1 MVGEG
6 EETGAIGQDEKELIE
21 NIFEFDDRTAED
33 VMVHRTD
40 MEMIQLDDSDE
51 EIVSTIRE
59 SGLSRFPV
67 YGEDVDDIVG
77 ILSTR
82 QYLLNARE
90 PKPLP
95 LEELLRPAFFVP
107 ESVKADVLFRDMQ
120 RQKVHMAIVVDEYGG
135 TSGLVTMEDLL
146 EQLVGEIYDEFDR
159 EEEQEITPLGGDR
172 WRIAGSA
179 ALEDVAEECNSTMEA
194 WTLGGVME
202 NASLSAEGGGTQ
214 GRVTVMGENGTTLH
228 PLQLLCG
235 RNFFPEEL
243 KDGAHVIILDE
254 QAALALFRI
263 SDPIDRKVTVQGVEY
278 RVIGVARHRKQ
289 VGDLTDYGAYIPL
302 MSVIDQDITL
312 DALQVEAAPRIGVG
326 ASVSFSTVCGTWQ
339 QGGTVIDLGKE
350 GMAATLWLRVL
361 LCLAGATALLRLIGW
376 LNGQVRSYA
385 KQYRQQL
392 QVRYALS
399 LMPQLAGMILLFCLG
414 YGGAAAL
421 AAVLMN
427 VIIQPVYTFPEWIP
441 AVLVE
446 WEDIAAAFW
455 KVWQTSATL
464 REMRSPEILRLRYF
478 TLLIQGCS
486 AATGVLLAL
495 WYARRR
501 TALQG
506 VAESLPEM
514 RRQGV
519 VVSVIRTARPI
530 AFGEL
535 GYVPC
540 AESEVWQRE
549 PDGAVRRRR
558 GRKTTPMLRIIH
570 VQRLLEQLP
579 ASPKDGSFVLEV
591 TDAQIPANN
600 ARWEITCEQ
609 GVKTV

>member
-1 MVGEG
+1 MKMKKTPWWQAVLLAAFAAALAFGAYSVSQVGNHLQYLIAPPHKLQTSGG
-6 EETGAIGQDEKELIE
+6 EET
-21 NIFEFDDRTAED
+21 
-33 VMVHRTD
+33 
-40 MEMIQLDDSDE
+40 
-51 EIVSTIRE
+51 
-59 SGLSRFPV
+59 PV
-67 YGEDVDDIVG
+67 KP
-77 ILSTR
+77 
-82 QYLLNARE
+82 NE
-90 PKPLP
+90 PV
-95 LEELLRPAFFVP
+95 A
-107 ESVKADVLFRDMQ
+107 Q
-120 RQKVHMAIVVDEYGG
+120 WY
-135 TSGLVTMEDLL
+135 
-146 EQLVGEIYDEFDR
+146 
-159 EEEQEITPLGGDR
+159 
-172 WRIAGSA
+172 A
-179 ALEDVAEECNSTMEA
+179 ALKDVAEEWDSTMEA

-228 PLQLLCG
+228 PLQLRFG

-392 QVRYALS
+392 QERYALS
-399 LMPQLAGMILLFCLG
+399 LMPQLARMILLFCLG

-609 GVKTV
+609 GVKTVERAERDWDIQLPVQTLARVVYGSGTFHDFLENNADFDLRMRSPAMDGLFDQHMPLTEQAL

>member
-1 MVGEG
+1 MKMKKTPWWQAVLLAAFAVALAFGAYSVSQVGNHLQYLIAPPHKLQTSGG
-6 EETGAIGQDEKELIE
+6 EET
-21 NIFEFDDRTAED
+21 
-33 VMVHRTD
+33 
-40 MEMIQLDDSDE
+40 
-51 EIVSTIRE
+51 
-59 SGLSRFPV
+59 PV
-67 YGEDVDDIVG
+67 KP
-77 ILSTR
+77 
-82 QYLLNARE
+82 NE
-90 PKPLP
+90 PV
-95 LEELLRPAFFVP
+95 A
-107 ESVKADVLFRDMQ
+107 Q
-120 RQKVHMAIVVDEYGG
+120 WY
-135 TSGLVTMEDLL
+135 
-146 EQLVGEIYDEFDR
+146 
-159 EEEQEITPLGGDR
+159 
-172 WRIAGSA
+172 A
-179 ALEDVAEECNSTMEA
+179 ALKDVAEEWDSTMEA

-228 PLQLLCG
+228 PLQLRFG

-243 KDGAHVIILDE
+243 RDGAHVIILDE

-361 LCLAGATALLRLIGW
+361 LCFAGATALLRLIGW

-600 ARWEITCEQ
+600 ARWEITCEK
-609 GVKTV
+609 GVKTVERAERDWDIQLPVQTLARVVYGSGTFHDFLENNADFDLRMRSPAMDGLFDQHMPLTEQAL

>member
-1 MVGEG
+1 MKMKKTPWWQAVLLAAFAAALAFGAYSVSQVGNHLQYLIAPPHKLQTSGG
-6 EETGAIGQDEKELIE
+6 EET
-21 NIFEFDDRTAED
+21 
-33 VMVHRTD
+33 
-40 MEMIQLDDSDE
+40 
-51 EIVSTIRE
+51 
-59 SGLSRFPV
+59 PV
-67 YGEDVDDIVG
+67 KP
-77 ILSTR
+77 
-82 QYLLNARE
+82 NE
-90 PKPLP
+90 PV
-95 LEELLRPAFFVP
+95 A
-107 ESVKADVLFRDMQ
+107 Q
-120 RQKVHMAIVVDEYGG
+120 WY
-135 TSGLVTMEDLL
+135 
-146 EQLVGEIYDEFDR
+146 
-159 EEEQEITPLGGDR
+159 
-172 WRIAGSA
+172 A
-179 ALEDVAEECNSTMEA
+179 ALKDVAEEWDSTMEA

-228 PLQLLCG
+228 PLQLRFG

-243 KDGAHVIILDE
+243 RDGAHVIILDE

-263 SDPIDRKVTVQGVEY
+263 SDPIDRKVTVQGTEY
-278 RVIGVARHRKQ
+278 RVIGVARHRKL
-289 VGDLTDYGAYIPL
+289 VGDYTEYGVYIPL
-302 MSVIDQDITL
+302 MSVIDQDMTL
-312 DALQVEAAPRIGVG
+312 DVLQVEAAPRAGVG

-385 KQYRQQL
+385 KQYSQQL

-399 LMPQLAGMILLFCLG
+399 LMPQLGGMILLFCLG

-609 GVKTV
+609 GVKTVERAERDWDIQLPVQTLARVVYGSGTFHDFLENNADFDLRMRSPAMDGLFDQHMPLTEQAL

>member
-1 MVGEG
+1 MKMKKTPWWQAVLLAAFAAALAFGAYSVSQVGNHLQYLIAPPHKLQTSGG
-6 EETGAIGQDEKELIE
+6 EET
-21 NIFEFDDRTAED
+21 
-33 VMVHRTD
+33 
-40 MEMIQLDDSDE
+40 
-51 EIVSTIRE
+51 
-59 SGLSRFPV
+59 PV
-67 YGEDVDDIVG
+67 KP
-77 ILSTR
+77 
-82 QYLLNARE
+82 NE
-90 PKPLP
+90 PV
-95 LEELLRPAFFVP
+95 A
-107 ESVKADVLFRDMQ
+107 Q
-120 RQKVHMAIVVDEYGG
+120 WY
-135 TSGLVTMEDLL
+135 
-146 EQLVGEIYDEFDR
+146 
-159 EEEQEITPLGGDR
+159 
-172 WRIAGSA
+172 A
-179 ALEDVAEECNSTMEA
+179 ALKDVAEEWDSTMEA

-228 PLQLLCG
+228 PLQLRFG

-243 KDGAHVIILDE
+243 RDGAHVIILDE

-312 DALQVEAAPRIGVG
+312 DALQVEAAPRTGVG

-600 ARWEITCEQ
+600 ARWEITCEK
-609 GVKTV
+609 GVKTVERAERDWDIQLPVQTLARVVYGSGTFHDFLENNADFDLRMRSPAMDGLFDQHMPLTEQAL

>member
-1 MVGEG
+1 MKMKKTPWWQAVLLAAFAAALAFGAYSVSQVGNHLQYLIAPPHKLQTSGG
-6 EETGAIGQDEKELIE
+6 EET
-21 NIFEFDDRTAED
+21 
-33 VMVHRTD
+33 
-40 MEMIQLDDSDE
+40 
-51 EIVSTIRE
+51 
-59 SGLSRFPV
+59 PV
-67 YGEDVDDIVG
+67 KP
-77 ILSTR
+77 
-82 QYLLNARE
+82 NE
-90 PKPLP
+90 PV
-95 LEELLRPAFFVP
+95 A
-107 ESVKADVLFRDMQ
+107 Q
-120 RQKVHMAIVVDEYGG
+120 WY
-135 TSGLVTMEDLL
+135 
-146 EQLVGEIYDEFDR
+146 
-159 EEEQEITPLGGDR
+159 
-172 WRIAGSA
+172 A
-179 ALEDVAEECNSTMEA
+179 ALKDVAEEWDSTMEA

-228 PLQLLCG
+228 PLQLRFG

-243 KDGAHVIILDE
+243 RDGAHVIILDE

-312 DALQVEAAPRIGVG
+312 DALQVEAAPRTGVG

-376 LNGQVRSYA
+376 LNGQARSYA
-385 KQYRQQL
+385 KQYSQQL

-609 GVKTV
+609 GVKTVERAERDWDIQLPVQTLARVVYGSGTFHDFLENNADFDLRMRSPAMDGLFDQHMPLTERAL

>member
-1 MVGEG
+1 MKMKKTPWWQAVLLAAFAVALAFGAYSVSQVGNHLQYLIAPPHKLQTSGG
-6 EETGAIGQDEKELIE
+6 EET
-21 NIFEFDDRTAED
+21 
-33 VMVHRTD
+33 
-40 MEMIQLDDSDE
+40 
-51 EIVSTIRE
+51 
-59 SGLSRFPV
+59 PV
-67 YGEDVDDIVG
+67 KP
-77 ILSTR
+77 
-82 QYLLNARE
+82 NE
-90 PKPLP
+90 PV
-95 LEELLRPAFFVP
+95 A
-107 ESVKADVLFRDMQ
+107 Q
-120 RQKVHMAIVVDEYGG
+120 WY
-135 TSGLVTMEDLL
+135 
-146 EQLVGEIYDEFDR
+146 
-159 EEEQEITPLGGDR
+159 
-172 WRIAGSA
+172 A
-179 ALEDVAEECNSTMEA
+179 ALKDVAEEWDSTMEA

-228 PLQLLCG
+228 PLQLRFG

-243 KDGAHVIILDE
+243 RDGAHVIILDE

-361 LCLAGATALLRLIGW
+361 LCFAGATALLRLIGW

-464 REMRSPEILRLRYF
+464 REMRSPVILRLRYF

-495 WYARRR
+495 WYDRRR
-501 TALQG
+501 TALQD

-600 ARWEITCEQ
+600 ARWEITCEK
-609 GVKTV
+609 GVKTVERAERDWDIQLPVQTLARVVYGSGTFHDFLENNADFDLRMRSPAMDGLFDQHMPLTEQAL

>member
-1 MVGEG
+1 MKMKKTPWWQAVLLAAFAAALAFGAYSVSQVGNHLQYLIAPPHKLQTSGG
-6 EETGAIGQDEKELIE
+6 EET
-21 NIFEFDDRTAED
+21 
-33 VMVHRTD
+33 
-40 MEMIQLDDSDE
+40 
-51 EIVSTIRE
+51 
-59 SGLSRFPV
+59 PV
-67 YGEDVDDIVG
+67 KP
-77 ILSTR
+77 
-82 QYLLNARE
+82 NE
-90 PKPLP
+90 PV
-95 LEELLRPAFFVP
+95 A
-107 ESVKADVLFRDMQ
+107 Q
-120 RQKVHMAIVVDEYGG
+120 WY
-135 TSGLVTMEDLL
+135 
-146 EQLVGEIYDEFDR
+146 
-159 EEEQEITPLGGDR
+159 
-172 WRIAGSA
+172 A
-179 ALEDVAEECNSTMEA
+179 ALKDVAEEWDSTMEA

-228 PLQLLCG
+228 PLQLRFG

-243 KDGAHVIILDE
+243 RDGAHVIILDE

-464 REMRSPEILRLRYF
+464 WEMRSPEILRLRYF

-609 GVKTV
+609 GVKTVERAERDWDIQLPVQTLARVVYGSGTFHDFLENNADFDLRMRSPAMDGLFDQHMPLTEQAL

>member
-1 MVGEG
+1 MKMKKTPWWQAVLLAAFAAALAFGAYSVSQVGNHLQYLIAPPHKLQTSGG
-6 EETGAIGQDEKELIE
+6 EET
-21 NIFEFDDRTAED
+21 
-33 VMVHRTD
+33 
-40 MEMIQLDDSDE
+40 
-51 EIVSTIRE
+51 
-59 SGLSRFPV
+59 PV
-67 YGEDVDDIVG
+67 KP
-77 ILSTR
+77 
-82 QYLLNARE
+82 NE
-90 PKPLP
+90 PV
-95 LEELLRPAFFVP
+95 A
-107 ESVKADVLFRDMQ
+107 Q
-120 RQKVHMAIVVDEYGG
+120 WY
-135 TSGLVTMEDLL
+135 
-146 EQLVGEIYDEFDR
+146 
-159 EEEQEITPLGGDR
+159 
-172 WRIAGSA
+172 A
-179 ALEDVAEECNSTMEA
+179 ALKDVAEEWDSTMEA

-228 PLQLLCG
+228 PLQLRFG

-609 GVKTV
+609 GVKTVERAERDWDIQLPVQTLARVVYGSGTFHDFLENNADFDLRMRSPAMDGLFDQHMPLTEQAL

>member
-1 MVGEG
+1 MKMKKTPWWQAVLLAAFAVALAFGAYSVSQVGNHLQYLIAPPHKLQTSGG
-6 EETGAIGQDEKELIE
+6 EET
-21 NIFEFDDRTAED
+21 
-33 VMVHRTD
+33 
-40 MEMIQLDDSDE
+40 
-51 EIVSTIRE
+51 
-59 SGLSRFPV
+59 PV
-67 YGEDVDDIVG
+67 KP
-77 ILSTR
+77 
-82 QYLLNARE
+82 NE
-90 PKPLP
+90 PV
-95 LEELLRPAFFVP
+95 A
-107 ESVKADVLFRDMQ
+107 Q
-120 RQKVHMAIVVDEYGG
+120 WY
-135 TSGLVTMEDLL
+135 
-146 EQLVGEIYDEFDR
+146 
-159 EEEQEITPLGGDR
+159 
-172 WRIAGSA
+172 A
-179 ALEDVAEECNSTMEA
+179 ALKDVAEEWDSTMEA

-228 PLQLLCG
+228 PLQLRFG

-243 KDGAHVIILDE
+243 RDGAHVIILDE

-600 ARWEITCEQ
+600 ARWEITCEK
-609 GVKTV
+609 GVKTVERAERDWDIQLPVQTLARVVYGSGTFHDFLENNADFDLRMRSPAMDGLFDQHMPLTEQAL

>member
-1 MVGEG
+1 MKMKKTPWWQAVLLAAFAAALAFGAYSVSQVGNHLQYLIAPPHKLQTSGG
-6 EETGAIGQDEKELIE
+6 EET
-21 NIFEFDDRTAED
+21 
-33 VMVHRTD
+33 
-40 MEMIQLDDSDE
+40 
-51 EIVSTIRE
+51 
-59 SGLSRFPV
+59 PV
-67 YGEDVDDIVG
+67 KP
-77 ILSTR
+77 
-82 QYLLNARE
+82 NE
-90 PKPLP
+90 PV
-95 LEELLRPAFFVP
+95 A
-107 ESVKADVLFRDMQ
+107 Q
-120 RQKVHMAIVVDEYGG
+120 WY
-135 TSGLVTMEDLL
+135 
-146 EQLVGEIYDEFDR
+146 
-159 EEEQEITPLGGDR
+159 
-172 WRIAGSA
+172 A
-179 ALEDVAEECNSTMEA
+179 ALKDVAEEWDSTMEA

-228 PLQLLCG
+228 PLQLRFG

-243 KDGAHVIILDE
+243 RDGAHVIILDE

-609 GVKTV
+609 GVKTVERAERDWDIQLPVQTLARVVYGSGTFHDFLENNADFDLRMRSPAMDGLFDQHMPLTEQAL

>member
-1 MVGEG
+1 MKMKKTPWWQAVLLAAFAAALAFGAYSVSQVGNHLQYLIAPPHKLQTSGG
-6 EETGAIGQDEKELIE
+6 EET
-21 NIFEFDDRTAED
+21 
-33 VMVHRTD
+33 
-40 MEMIQLDDSDE
+40 
-51 EIVSTIRE
+51 
-59 SGLSRFPV
+59 PV
-67 YGEDVDDIVG
+67 KP
-77 ILSTR
+77 
-82 QYLLNARE
+82 NE
-90 PKPLP
+90 PV
-95 LEELLRPAFFVP
+95 A
-107 ESVKADVLFRDMQ
+107 Q
-120 RQKVHMAIVVDEYGG
+120 WY
-135 TSGLVTMEDLL
+135 
-146 EQLVGEIYDEFDR
+146 
-159 EEEQEITPLGGDR
+159 
-172 WRIAGSA
+172 A
-179 ALEDVAEECNSTMEA
+179 ALKDVAEEWDSTMEA

-228 PLQLLCG
+228 PLQLRFG

-243 KDGAHVIILDE
+243 RDGAHVIILDE

-361 LCLAGATALLRLIGW
+361 LCFAGATALLRLIGW

-609 GVKTV
+609 GVKTVERAERDWDIQLPVQTLARVVYGSGTFHDFLENNADFDLRMRSPAMDGLFDQHMPLTEQAL

>member
-1 MVGEG
+1 MKMKKTPWWQAVLLAAFAAALAFGAYSVSQVGNHLQYLIAPPHKLQTSGG
-6 EETGAIGQDEKELIE
+6 EET
-21 NIFEFDDRTAED
+21 
-33 VMVHRTD
+33 
-40 MEMIQLDDSDE
+40 
-51 EIVSTIRE
+51 
-59 SGLSRFPV
+59 PV
-67 YGEDVDDIVG
+67 KP
-77 ILSTR
+77 
-82 QYLLNARE
+82 NE
-90 PKPLP
+90 PV
-95 LEELLRPAFFVP
+95 A
-107 ESVKADVLFRDMQ
+107 Q
-120 RQKVHMAIVVDEYGG
+120 WY
-135 TSGLVTMEDLL
+135 
-146 EQLVGEIYDEFDR
+146 
-159 EEEQEITPLGGDR
+159 
-172 WRIAGSA
+172 A
-179 ALEDVAEECNSTMEA
+179 ALKDVAEEWDSTMEA

-228 PLQLLCG
+228 PLQLRFG

-243 KDGAHVIILDE
+243 RDGAHVIILDE

-376 LNGQVRSYA
+376 LNGQARSYA
-385 KQYRQQL
+385 KQYSQQL

-540 AESEVWQRE
+540 AESEVWRRE
-549 PDGAVRRRR
+549 PDGAVRRRG

-591 TDAQIPANN
+591 TDAHIPANN
-600 ARWEITCEQ
+600 ARWEITCEK
-609 GVKTV
+609 GVKTVERAERDWDIQLPVQTLARVVYGSGTFHDFLENNADFDLRMRSPAMDGLFDQHMPLTEQAL

>member
-1 MVGEG
+1 MKMKKTPWWQAVLLAAFAAALAFGAYSVSQVSNHLQYLIAPPHKLQTSGG
-6 EETGAIGQDEKELIE
+6 EET
-21 NIFEFDDRTAED
+21 
-33 VMVHRTD
+33 
-40 MEMIQLDDSDE
+40 
-51 EIVSTIRE
+51 
-59 SGLSRFPV
+59 PV
-67 YGEDVDDIVG
+67 KP
-77 ILSTR
+77 
-82 QYLLNARE
+82 NE
-90 PKPLP
+90 PV
-95 LEELLRPAFFVP
+95 A
-107 ESVKADVLFRDMQ
+107 Q
-120 RQKVHMAIVVDEYGG
+120 WY
-135 TSGLVTMEDLL
+135 
-146 EQLVGEIYDEFDR
+146 
-159 EEEQEITPLGGDR
+159 
-172 WRIAGSA
+172 A
-179 ALEDVAEECNSTMEA
+179 ALKDVAEEWDSTMEA

-228 PLQLLCG
+228 PLQLRFG

-243 KDGAHVIILDE
+243 RDGAHVIILDE

-392 QVRYALS
+392 QVSYALS

-609 GVKTV
+609 GVKTVERAERDWDIQLPVQTLARVVYGSGTFHDFLENNADFDLRMRSPAMDGLFDQHMPLTEQAL

>member
-1 MVGEG
+1 MKMKKTPWWQAVLLAAFAAALAFGAYSVSQVGNHLQYLIAPPHKLQMSGG
-6 EETGAIGQDEKELIE
+6 EET
-21 NIFEFDDRTAED
+21 
-33 VMVHRTD
+33 
-40 MEMIQLDDSDE
+40 
-51 EIVSTIRE
+51 
-59 SGLSRFPV
+59 PV
-67 YGEDVDDIVG
+67 KP
-77 ILSTR
+77 
-82 QYLLNARE
+82 NE
-90 PKPLP
+90 PV
-95 LEELLRPAFFVP
+95 A
-107 ESVKADVLFRDMQ
+107 Q
-120 RQKVHMAIVVDEYGG
+120 WY
-135 TSGLVTMEDLL
+135 
-146 EQLVGEIYDEFDR
+146 
-159 EEEQEITPLGGDR
+159 
-172 WRIAGSA
+172 A
-179 ALEDVAEECNSTMEA
+179 ALKDVAEEWDSTMEA

-228 PLQLLCG
+228 PLQLRFG

-243 KDGAHVIILDE
+243 RNGAHVIILDE

-312 DALQVEAAPRIGVG
+312 DALQVEAAPRTGVG

-385 KQYRQQL
+385 KQYSQQL

-421 AAVLMN
+421 AAALMN

-506 VAESLPEM
+506 IAESLPEM

-540 AESEVWQRE
+540 AESEVWRRE

-600 ARWEITCEQ
+600 ARWEITCEK
-609 GVKTV
+609 GVKTVERAERDWDIQLPVQTLARVVYGSGTFHDFLENNADFDLRMRSPAMDGLFDQHMPLTEQAL

>member
-1 MVGEG
+1 MKMKKTPWWQAVLLAAFAAALAFGAYSVSQVGNHLQYLIAPPHKLQTSGG
-6 EETGAIGQDEKELIE
+6 EET
-21 NIFEFDDRTAED
+21 
-33 VMVHRTD
+33 
-40 MEMIQLDDSDE
+40 
-51 EIVSTIRE
+51 
-59 SGLSRFPV
+59 PV
-67 YGEDVDDIVG
+67 KP
-77 ILSTR
+77 
-82 QYLLNARE
+82 NE
-90 PKPLP
+90 PV
-95 LEELLRPAFFVP
+95 A
-107 ESVKADVLFRDMQ
+107 Q
-120 RQKVHMAIVVDEYGG
+120 WY
-135 TSGLVTMEDLL
+135 
-146 EQLVGEIYDEFDR
+146 
-159 EEEQEITPLGGDR
+159 
-172 WRIAGSA
+172 A
-179 ALEDVAEECNSTMEA
+179 ALKDVAEEWDSTMEA

-228 PLQLLCG
+228 PLQLRFG

-243 KDGAHVIILDE
+243 RDGAHVIILDE

-392 QVRYALS
+392 QERYALS
-399 LMPQLAGMILLFCLG
+399 LMPQLARMILLFCLG

-609 GVKTV
+609 GVKTVERAERDWDIQLPVQTLARVVYGSGTFHDFLENNADFDLRMRSPAMDGLFDQHMPLTEQAL

>member
-1 MVGEG
+1 MKMKKTPWWQAVLLAAFAVALAFGAYSVSQVGNHLQYLIAPPHKLQTSGG
-6 EETGAIGQDEKELIE
+6 EET
-21 NIFEFDDRTAED
+21 
-33 VMVHRTD
+33 
-40 MEMIQLDDSDE
+40 
-51 EIVSTIRE
+51 
-59 SGLSRFPV
+59 PV
-67 YGEDVDDIVG
+67 
-77 ILSTR
+77 
-82 QYLLNARE
+82 
-90 PKPLP
+90 KPNDP
-95 LEELLRPAFFVP
+95 VA
-107 ESVKADVLFRDMQ
+107 Q
-120 RQKVHMAIVVDEYGG
+120 WY
-135 TSGLVTMEDLL
+135 
-146 EQLVGEIYDEFDR
+146 
-159 EEEQEITPLGGDR
+159 
-172 WRIAGSA
+172 A
-179 ALEDVAEECNSTMEA
+179 ALKDVAEEWDSTMEA

-302 MSVIDQDITL
+302 MSVIDQDMTL
-312 DALQVEAAPRIGVG
+312 DALQVEAAPRTGVG

-361 LCLAGATALLRLIGW
+361 LCFAGATALLRLIGW

-600 ARWEITCEQ
+600 ARWEITCEK
-609 GVKTV
+609 GVKTVERAERDWDIQLPVQTLARVVYGSGTFHDFLENNADFDLRMRSPAMDGLFDQHMPLTEQAL

>member
-1 MVGEG
+1 MKMKKTPWWQAVLLAAFAVALAFGAYSVSQVGNHLQYLIAPPHKLQTSGG
-6 EETGAIGQDEKELIE
+6 EET
-21 NIFEFDDRTAED
+21 
-33 VMVHRTD
+33 
-40 MEMIQLDDSDE
+40 
-51 EIVSTIRE
+51 
-59 SGLSRFPV
+59 PV
-67 YGEDVDDIVG
+67 KP
-77 ILSTR
+77 
-82 QYLLNARE
+82 NE
-90 PKPLP
+90 PV
-95 LEELLRPAFFVP
+95 A
-107 ESVKADVLFRDMQ
+107 Q
-120 RQKVHMAIVVDEYGG
+120 WY
-135 TSGLVTMEDLL
+135 
-146 EQLVGEIYDEFDR
+146 
-159 EEEQEITPLGGDR
+159 
-172 WRIAGSA
+172 A
-179 ALEDVAEECNSTMEA
+179 ALKDVAEEWDSTMEA

-228 PLQLLCG
+228 PLQLRFG

-243 KDGAHVIILDE
+243 RDGAHVIILDE

-302 MSVIDQDITL
+302 MSVIDQDMTL
-312 DALQVEAAPRIGVG
+312 DALQVEAAPRTGVG

-361 LCLAGATALLRLIGW
+361 LCFAGATALLRLIGW

-600 ARWEITCEQ
+600 ARWEITCEK
-609 GVKTV
+609 GVKTVERAERDWDIQLPVQTLARVVYGSGTFHDFLENNADFDLRMRSPAMDGLFDQHMPLTEQAL

>member
-1 MVGEG
+1 MKMKKTPWWQAVLLAAFAAALAFGAYSVSQVGNHLQYLIAPPHKLQTSGG
-6 EETGAIGQDEKELIE
+6 EET
-21 NIFEFDDRTAED
+21 
-33 VMVHRTD
+33 
-40 MEMIQLDDSDE
+40 
-51 EIVSTIRE
+51 
-59 SGLSRFPV
+59 PV
-67 YGEDVDDIVG
+67 KP
-77 ILSTR
+77 
-82 QYLLNARE
+82 NE
-90 PKPLP
+90 PV
-95 LEELLRPAFFVP
+95 A
-107 ESVKADVLFRDMQ
+107 Q
-120 RQKVHMAIVVDEYGG
+120 WY
-135 TSGLVTMEDLL
+135 
-146 EQLVGEIYDEFDR
+146 
-159 EEEQEITPLGGDR
+159 
-172 WRIAGSA
+172 A
-179 ALEDVAEECNSTMEA
+179 ALKDVAEEWDSTMEA

-243 KDGAHVIILDE
+243 RDGAHVIILDE

-609 GVKTV
+609 GVKTVERAERDWDIQLPVQTLARVVYGSGTFHDFLENNADFDLRMRSPAMDGLFDQHMPLTEQAL

>member
-1 MVGEG
+1 MKMKKTPWWQAVLLAAFAAALAFGAYSVSQVGNHLQYLIAPPHKLQTSGG
-6 EETGAIGQDEKELIE
+6 EET
-21 NIFEFDDRTAED
+21 
-33 VMVHRTD
+33 
-40 MEMIQLDDSDE
+40 
-51 EIVSTIRE
+51 
-59 SGLSRFPV
+59 PV
-67 YGEDVDDIVG
+67 KP
-77 ILSTR
+77 
-82 QYLLNARE
+82 NE
-90 PKPLP
+90 PV
-95 LEELLRPAFFVP
+95 A
-107 ESVKADVLFRDMQ
+107 Q
-120 RQKVHMAIVVDEYGG
+120 WY
-135 TSGLVTMEDLL
+135 
-146 EQLVGEIYDEFDR
+146 
-159 EEEQEITPLGGDR
+159 
-172 WRIAGSA
+172 A
-179 ALEDVAEECNSTMEA
+179 ALKDVAEEWDSTMEA

-600 ARWEITCEQ
+600 ARWEITCEK
-609 GVKTV
+609 GVKTVERAERDWDIQLPVQTLARVVYGSGTFHDFLENNADFDLRMRSPAMDGLFDQHMPLTEQAL

>member
-1 MVGEG
+1 MKMKKTPWWQAVLLAAFAAALAFGAYSVSQVGNHLQYLIAPPHKLQTSGG
-6 EETGAIGQDEKELIE
+6 EET
-21 NIFEFDDRTAED
+21 
-33 VMVHRTD
+33 
-40 MEMIQLDDSDE
+40 
-51 EIVSTIRE
+51 
-59 SGLSRFPV
+59 PV
-67 YGEDVDDIVG
+67 KP
-77 ILSTR
+77 
-82 QYLLNARE
+82 NE
-90 PKPLP
+90 PV
-95 LEELLRPAFFVP
+95 A
-107 ESVKADVLFRDMQ
+107 Q
-120 RQKVHMAIVVDEYGG
+120 WY
-135 TSGLVTMEDLL
+135 
-146 EQLVGEIYDEFDR
+146 
-159 EEEQEITPLGGDR
+159 
-172 WRIAGSA
+172 A
-179 ALEDVAEECNSTMEA
+179 ALKDVAEEWDSTMEA

-228 PLQLLCG
+228 PLQLRFG

-312 DALQVEAAPRIGVG
+312 DALQVEAAPRTGVG

-376 LNGQVRSYA
+376 LNGQARSYA
-385 KQYRQQL
+385 KQYSQQL

-455 KVWQTSATL
+455 KVWQTSAPL

-540 AESEVWQRE
+540 AECEAWRRE

-558 GRKTTPMLRIIH
+558 GRKTIPMLRIIH

-600 ARWEITCEQ
+600 ARWEITCEK
-609 GVKTV
+609 GVKTVERAERDWDIQLPVQTLARVVYGSGTFHDFLENNADFDLRMRSPAMDGLFDQHMPLTERAL

>member
-1 MVGEG
+1 MKMKKTPWWQAVLLAAFAVALAFGAYSVSQVGNHLQYLIAPPHKLQTSGG
-6 EETGAIGQDEKELIE
+6 EET
-21 NIFEFDDRTAED
+21 
-33 VMVHRTD
+33 
-40 MEMIQLDDSDE
+40 
-51 EIVSTIRE
+51 
-59 SGLSRFPV
+59 PV
-67 YGEDVDDIVG
+67 
-77 ILSTR
+77 
-82 QYLLNARE
+82 
-90 PKPLP
+90 KPNDP
-95 LEELLRPAFFVP
+95 VA
-107 ESVKADVLFRDMQ
+107 Q
-120 RQKVHMAIVVDEYGG
+120 WY
-135 TSGLVTMEDLL
+135 
-146 EQLVGEIYDEFDR
+146 
-159 EEEQEITPLGGDR
+159 
-172 WRIAGSA
+172 A
-179 ALEDVAEECNSTMEA
+179 ALKDVAEEWDSTMEA

-228 PLQLLCG
+228 PLQLRFG

-243 KDGAHVIILDE
+243 RDGAHVIILDE

-600 ARWEITCEQ
+600 ARWEITCEK
-609 GVKTV
+609 GVKTVERAERDWDIQLPVQTLARVVYGSGTFHDFLENNADFDLRMRSPAMDGLFDQHMPLTEQAL

>member
-1 MVGEG
+1 MKMKKTPWWQAVLLAAFAAALAFGAYSVSQVGNHLQYLIAPPHKLQTSGG
-6 EETGAIGQDEKELIE
+6 EET
-21 NIFEFDDRTAED
+21 
-33 VMVHRTD
+33 
-40 MEMIQLDDSDE
+40 
-51 EIVSTIRE
+51 
-59 SGLSRFPV
+59 PV
-67 YGEDVDDIVG
+67 KP
-77 ILSTR
+77 
-82 QYLLNARE
+82 NE
-90 PKPLP
+90 PV
-95 LEELLRPAFFVP
+95 A
-107 ESVKADVLFRDMQ
+107 Q
-120 RQKVHMAIVVDEYGG
+120 WY
-135 TSGLVTMEDLL
+135 
-146 EQLVGEIYDEFDR
+146 
-159 EEEQEITPLGGDR
+159 
-172 WRIAGSA
+172 A
-179 ALEDVAEECNSTMEA
+179 ALKDVAEEWDSTMEA

-228 PLQLLCG
+228 PLQLRFG

-243 KDGAHVIILDE
+243 RDGAHVIILDE

-312 DALQVEAAPRIGVG
+312 DALQVEAAPRTGVG

-385 KQYRQQL
+385 KQYSQQL

-609 GVKTV
+609 GVKTVERAERDWDIQLPVQTLARVVYGSGTFHDFLENNADFDLRMRSPAMDGLFDQHMPLTERAL

>member
-1 MVGEG
+1 MKMKKTPWWQAVLLAAFAAALAFGAYSVSQVGNHLQYLIAPPHKLQTSGGEG
-6 EETGAIGQDEKELIE
+6 T
-21 NIFEFDDRTAED
+21 
-33 VMVHRTD
+33 
-40 MEMIQLDDSDE
+40 
-51 EIVSTIRE
+51 
-59 SGLSRFPV
+59 PV
-67 YGEDVDDIVG
+67 KP
-77 ILSTR
+77 
-82 QYLLNARE
+82 NE
-90 PKPLP
+90 PV
-95 LEELLRPAFFVP
+95 A
-107 ESVKADVLFRDMQ
+107 Q
-120 RQKVHMAIVVDEYGG
+120 WY
-135 TSGLVTMEDLL
+135 
-146 EQLVGEIYDEFDR
+146 
-159 EEEQEITPLGGDR
+159 
-172 WRIAGSA
+172 A
-179 ALEDVAEECNSTMEA
+179 ALKDVAEEWDSTMEA

-228 PLQLLCG
+228 PLQLRFG

-243 KDGAHVIILDE
+243 RDGAHVIILDE

-376 LNGQVRSYA
+376 LNGQARSYA
-385 KQYRQQL
+385 KQYSQQL

-609 GVKTV
+609 GVKTVERAERDWDIQLPVQTLARVVYGSGTFHDFLENNADFDLRMRSPAMDGLFDQHMPLTEQAL

>member
-1 MVGEG
+1 MKMKKTPWWQAVLLAAFAAALAFGAYSVSQVGNHLQYLIAPPHKLQTSGG
-6 EETGAIGQDEKELIE
+6 EET
-21 NIFEFDDRTAED
+21 
-33 VMVHRTD
+33 
-40 MEMIQLDDSDE
+40 
-51 EIVSTIRE
+51 
-59 SGLSRFPV
+59 PV
-67 YGEDVDDIVG
+67 KP
-77 ILSTR
+77 
-82 QYLLNARE
+82 NE
-90 PKPLP
+90 PV
-95 LEELLRPAFFVP
+95 A
-107 ESVKADVLFRDMQ
+107 Q
-120 RQKVHMAIVVDEYGG
+120 WY
-135 TSGLVTMEDLL
+135 
-146 EQLVGEIYDEFDR
+146 
-159 EEEQEITPLGGDR
+159 
-172 WRIAGSA
+172 A
-179 ALEDVAEECNSTMEA
+179 ALKDVAEEWDSTMEA

-228 PLQLLCG
+228 PLQLRFG

-243 KDGAHVIILDE
+243 RDGAHVIILDE

-600 ARWEITCEQ
+600 ARWEITCEK
-609 GVKTV
+609 GVKTVERAERDWDIQLPVQTLARVVYGSGTFHDFLENNADFDLRMRSPAMDGLFDQHMPLTEQAL

>member
-1 MVGEG
+1 MKMKKTPWWQAVLLAAFAAALAFGAYSVSQVGNHLQYLIAPPHKLQTSGG
-6 EETGAIGQDEKELIE
+6 EET
-21 NIFEFDDRTAED
+21 
-33 VMVHRTD
+33 
-40 MEMIQLDDSDE
+40 
-51 EIVSTIRE
+51 
-59 SGLSRFPV
+59 PV
-67 YGEDVDDIVG
+67 KP
-77 ILSTR
+77 
-82 QYLLNARE
+82 NE
-90 PKPLP
+90 PV
-95 LEELLRPAFFVP
+95 A
-107 ESVKADVLFRDMQ
+107 Q
-120 RQKVHMAIVVDEYGG
+120 WY
-135 TSGLVTMEDLL
+135 
-146 EQLVGEIYDEFDR
+146 
-159 EEEQEITPLGGDR
+159 
-172 WRIAGSA
+172 A
-179 ALEDVAEECNSTMEA
+179 ALKDVAEEWDSTMEA

-228 PLQLLCG
+228 PLQLRFG

-243 KDGAHVIILDE
+243 RDGAHVIILDE

-609 GVKTV
+609 GVKTVERAERDWDIQLPVQTLARVVYGSGTFHDFLENNADFDLRMRSPAMDGLFDQHMPLTERAL

>member
-1 MVGEG
+1 MKMKKTPWWQAVLMAAFAAALAFGAYSVSQVGNHLQYLIAPPHKLQTSGG
-6 EETGAIGQDEKELIE
+6 EET
-21 NIFEFDDRTAED
+21 
-33 VMVHRTD
+33 
-40 MEMIQLDDSDE
+40 
-51 EIVSTIRE
+51 
-59 SGLSRFPV
+59 PV
-67 YGEDVDDIVG
+67 KP
-77 ILSTR
+77 
-82 QYLLNARE
+82 NE
-90 PKPLP
+90 PV
-95 LEELLRPAFFVP
+95 A
-107 ESVKADVLFRDMQ
+107 Q
-120 RQKVHMAIVVDEYGG
+120 WY
-135 TSGLVTMEDLL
+135 
-146 EQLVGEIYDEFDR
+146 
-159 EEEQEITPLGGDR
+159 
-172 WRIAGSA
+172 A
-179 ALEDVAEECNSTMEA
+179 ALKDVAEEWDSTMEA

-228 PLQLLCG
+228 PLQLRFG

-243 KDGAHVIILDE
+243 RDGAHVIILDE

-446 WEDIAAAFW
+446 WEDIAAGFW

-609 GVKTV
+609 GVKTVERAERDWDIQLPVQTLARVVYGSGTFHDFLENNADFDLRMRSPAMDGLFDQHMPLTEQAL

>member
-1 MVGEG
+1 MKMKKTPWWQAVLLAAFAAALAFGAYSVSQVGNHLQYLIAPPHKLQTSGG
-6 EETGAIGQDEKELIE
+6 EET
-21 NIFEFDDRTAED
+21 
-33 VMVHRTD
+33 
-40 MEMIQLDDSDE
+40 
-51 EIVSTIRE
+51 
-59 SGLSRFPV
+59 PV
-67 YGEDVDDIVG
+67 KP
-77 ILSTR
+77 
-82 QYLLNARE
+82 NE
-90 PKPLP
+90 P
-95 LEELLRPAFFVP
+95 
-107 ESVKADVLFRDMQ
+107 
-120 RQKVHMAIVVDEYGG
+120 
-135 TSGLVTMEDLL
+135 
-146 EQLVGEIYDEFDR
+146 
-159 EEEQEITPLGGDR
+159 
-172 WRIAGSA
+172 IAQWYA
-179 ALEDVAEECNSTMEA
+179 ALKDVAEEWDSTMEA

-228 PLQLLCG
+228 PLQLRFG

-312 DALQVEAAPRIGVG
+312 DALQVEAAPRTGVG

-385 KQYRQQL
+385 KQYSQQL

-540 AESEVWQRE
+540 AESEVWRRQ
-549 PDGAVRRRR
+549 PDGAVRRRG

-600 ARWEITCEQ
+600 ARWEIICEK
-609 GVKTV
+609 GVKTVERAERDWDIQLPVQTLARVVYGSGTFHDFLENNADFDLRMRSPAMDGLFDQHMPLTERAL

>member
-1 MVGEG
+1 MKMKKTPWWQAVLLAAFAAALAFGAYSVSQVGNHLQYLIAPPHKLQTSGG
-6 EETGAIGQDEKELIE
+6 EET
-21 NIFEFDDRTAED
+21 
-33 VMVHRTD
+33 
-40 MEMIQLDDSDE
+40 
-51 EIVSTIRE
+51 
-59 SGLSRFPV
+59 PV
-67 YGEDVDDIVG
+67 KP
-77 ILSTR
+77 
-82 QYLLNARE
+82 NE
-90 PKPLP
+90 PV
-95 LEELLRPAFFVP
+95 A
-107 ESVKADVLFRDMQ
+107 Q
-120 RQKVHMAIVVDEYGG
+120 WY
-135 TSGLVTMEDLL
+135 
-146 EQLVGEIYDEFDR
+146 
-159 EEEQEITPLGGDR
+159 
-172 WRIAGSA
+172 A
-179 ALEDVAEECNSTMEA
+179 ALKDVAEEWDSTMEA

-228 PLQLLCG
+228 PLQLRFG

-243 KDGAHVIILDE
+243 RDGAHVIILDE

-312 DALQVEAAPRIGVG
+312 DALQVEAAPRAGVG

-376 LNGQVRSYA
+376 LNGQARSYA
-385 KQYRQQL
+385 KQYSQQL

-600 ARWEITCEQ
+600 ARWEITCEK
-609 GVKTV
+609 GVKTVERAERDWDIQLSVQTLARVVYGSGTFHDFLENNADFDLRMRSPAMDGLFDQHMPLTEQAL

>member
-1 MVGEG
+1 MKMKKTPWWQAVLLAAFAAALAFGAYSVSQVGNHLQYLIAPPHKLQTSGG
-6 EETGAIGQDEKELIE
+6 EET
-21 NIFEFDDRTAED
+21 
-33 VMVHRTD
+33 
-40 MEMIQLDDSDE
+40 
-51 EIVSTIRE
+51 
-59 SGLSRFPV
+59 PV
-67 YGEDVDDIVG
+67 KP
-77 ILSTR
+77 
-82 QYLLNARE
+82 NE
-90 PKPLP
+90 PV
-95 LEELLRPAFFVP
+95 A
-107 ESVKADVLFRDMQ
+107 Q
-120 RQKVHMAIVVDEYGG
+120 WY
-135 TSGLVTMEDLL
+135 
-146 EQLVGEIYDEFDR
+146 
-159 EEEQEITPLGGDR
+159 
-172 WRIAGSA
+172 A
-179 ALEDVAEECNSTMEA
+179 ALKDVAEEWDSTMEA

-228 PLQLLCG
+228 PLQLRFG

-392 QVRYALS
+392 QERYALS
-399 LMPQLAGMILLFCLG
+399 LMPQLARMILLFCLG

-609 GVKTV
+609 GVKTVERSERDWDIQLPVQTLARVVYGSGTFHDFLENNADFDLRMRSPAMDGLFDQHMPLTEQAL

>member
-1 MVGEG
+1 MKMKKTPWWQAVLLAAFAAALAFGAYSVSQVGNHLQYLIAPPHKLQTSGG
-6 EETGAIGQDEKELIE
+6 EET
-21 NIFEFDDRTAED
+21 
-33 VMVHRTD
+33 
-40 MEMIQLDDSDE
+40 
-51 EIVSTIRE
+51 
-59 SGLSRFPV
+59 PV
-67 YGEDVDDIVG
+67 KP
-77 ILSTR
+77 
-82 QYLLNARE
+82 NE
-90 PKPLP
+90 PV
-95 LEELLRPAFFVP
+95 A
-107 ESVKADVLFRDMQ
+107 Q
-120 RQKVHMAIVVDEYGG
+120 WY
-135 TSGLVTMEDLL
+135 
-146 EQLVGEIYDEFDR
+146 
-159 EEEQEITPLGGDR
+159 
-172 WRIAGSA
+172 A
-179 ALEDVAEECNSTMEA
+179 ALKDVAEEWDSTMEA

-228 PLQLLCG
+228 PLQLRFG

-243 KDGAHVIILDE
+243 RDGAHVIILDE

-540 AESEVWQRE
+540 AESEVWRRE
-549 PDGAVRRRR
+549 PDGAVRRRG

-591 TDAQIPANN
+591 TDAHIPANN
-600 ARWEITCEQ
+600 ARWEITCEK
-609 GVKTV
+609 GVKTVERAERDWDIQLPVQTLARVVYGSGTFHDFLENNADFDLRMRSPAMDGLFDQHMPLTERAL

>member
-1 MVGEG
+1 MKMKKTPWWQAVLLAAFAAALAFGAYSVSQVGNHLQYLIAPPHKLQTSGG
-6 EETGAIGQDEKELIE
+6 EET
-21 NIFEFDDRTAED
+21 
-33 VMVHRTD
+33 
-40 MEMIQLDDSDE
+40 
-51 EIVSTIRE
+51 
-59 SGLSRFPV
+59 PV
-67 YGEDVDDIVG
+67 KP
-77 ILSTR
+77 
-82 QYLLNARE
+82 NE
-90 PKPLP
+90 PV
-95 LEELLRPAFFVP
+95 A
-107 ESVKADVLFRDMQ
+107 Q
-120 RQKVHMAIVVDEYGG
+120 WY
-135 TSGLVTMEDLL
+135 
-146 EQLVGEIYDEFDR
+146 
-159 EEEQEITPLGGDR
+159 
-172 WRIAGSA
+172 A
-179 ALEDVAEECNSTMEA
+179 ALKDVAEEWDSTMEA

-228 PLQLLCG
+228 PLQLRFG

-609 GVKTV
+609 GVKTVERAERDWDIQLPVQTLARVIYGNGTFHDFLENNADFDLRMRSPAMDGLFDQHMPLTEQAL

>member
-1 MVGEG
+1 MKMKKTPWWQAVLLAAFAAALAFGAYSVSQVGNHLQYLIAPPHKLQTSGG
-6 EETGAIGQDEKELIE
+6 EET
-21 NIFEFDDRTAED
+21 
-33 VMVHRTD
+33 
-40 MEMIQLDDSDE
+40 
-51 EIVSTIRE
+51 
-59 SGLSRFPV
+59 PV
-67 YGEDVDDIVG
+67 KP
-77 ILSTR
+77 
-82 QYLLNARE
+82 NE
-90 PKPLP
+90 PV
-95 LEELLRPAFFVP
+95 A
-107 ESVKADVLFRDMQ
+107 Q
-120 RQKVHMAIVVDEYGG
+120 WY
-135 TSGLVTMEDLL
+135 
-146 EQLVGEIYDEFDR
+146 
-159 EEEQEITPLGGDR
+159 
-172 WRIAGSA
+172 A
-179 ALEDVAEECNSTMEA
+179 ALKDVAEEWDSTMEA

-228 PLQLLCG
+228 PLQLRFG

-243 KDGAHVIILDE
+243 RNGAHVIILDE

-302 MSVIDQDITL
+302 RSVIDQDITL

-600 ARWEITCEQ
+600 ARWEITCEK
-609 GVKTV
+609 GVKTVERAERDWDIQLPVQTLARMVYGSGTFHDFLENNADFDLRMRSPAMDGLFDQHMPLTEQAL

>member
-1 MVGEG
+1 MKMKKTPWWQAVLLAAFAAALAFGAYSVSQVGNHLQYLIAPPHKLQTSGG
-6 EETGAIGQDEKELIE
+6 EET
-21 NIFEFDDRTAED
+21 
-33 VMVHRTD
+33 
-40 MEMIQLDDSDE
+40 
-51 EIVSTIRE
+51 
-59 SGLSRFPV
+59 PV
-67 YGEDVDDIVG
+67 KP
-77 ILSTR
+77 
-82 QYLLNARE
+82 NE
-90 PKPLP
+90 PV
-95 LEELLRPAFFVP
+95 A
-107 ESVKADVLFRDMQ
+107 Q
-120 RQKVHMAIVVDEYGG
+120 WY
-135 TSGLVTMEDLL
+135 
-146 EQLVGEIYDEFDR
+146 
-159 EEEQEITPLGGDR
+159 
-172 WRIAGSA
+172 A
-179 ALEDVAEECNSTMEA
+179 ALKDVAEEWDSTMEA

-228 PLQLLCG
+228 PLQLRFG

-385 KQYRQQL
+385 KQSRQQL

-609 GVKTV
+609 GVKTVERAERDWDIQLPVQTLARVVYGSGTFHDFLENNADFDLRMRSPAMDGLFDQHMPLTEQAL

>member
-1 MVGEG
+1 MKMKKTPWWQAVLLAAFAAALAFGAYSVSQVGNHLQYLIAPPHKLQTSGG
-6 EETGAIGQDEKELIE
+6 EET
-21 NIFEFDDRTAED
+21 
-33 VMVHRTD
+33 
-40 MEMIQLDDSDE
+40 
-51 EIVSTIRE
+51 
-59 SGLSRFPV
+59 PV
-67 YGEDVDDIVG
+67 KP
-77 ILSTR
+77 
-82 QYLLNARE
+82 NE
-90 PKPLP
+90 PV
-95 LEELLRPAFFVP
+95 A
-107 ESVKADVLFRDMQ
+107 Q
-120 RQKVHMAIVVDEYGG
+120 WY
-135 TSGLVTMEDLL
+135 
-146 EQLVGEIYDEFDR
+146 
-159 EEEQEITPLGGDR
+159 
-172 WRIAGSA
+172 A
-179 ALEDVAEECNSTMEA
+179 ALKDVAEEWDSTMEA

-214 GRVTVMGENGTTLH
+214 GRVTVMGENGTMLH
-228 PLQLLCG
+228 PLQLRFG

-243 KDGAHVIILDE
+243 RNGAHVIILDE

-312 DALQVEAAPRIGVG
+312 DALQVEAAPRTGVG

-376 LNGQVRSYA
+376 LNGQARSYA
-385 KQYRQQL
+385 KQYSQQL

-455 KVWQTSATL
+455 KVWQTSAPL

-540 AESEVWQRE
+540 AECEAWRRE

-558 GRKTTPMLRIIH
+558 GRKTIPMLRIIH

-600 ARWEITCEQ
+600 ARWEITCEK
-609 GVKTV
+609 GVKTVEQAERDWDIQLPVQTLARVVYGSGTFHDFLENNADFDLRMRSPAMDGLFDQHMPLTERAL